1 MKYIENGWSL
11 GRTGYKPRK
20 NGQGKEIKIN

>member
-1 MKYIENGWSL
+1 MKYIENGWFL